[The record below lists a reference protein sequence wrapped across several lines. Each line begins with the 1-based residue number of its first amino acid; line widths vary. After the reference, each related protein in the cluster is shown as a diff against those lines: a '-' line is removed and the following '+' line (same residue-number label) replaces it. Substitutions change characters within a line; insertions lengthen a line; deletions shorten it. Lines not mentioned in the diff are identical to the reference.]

1 MKLLMVK
8 LKCNKNGYTLIEM
21 LFVLLILSVM
31 LSLTF
36 TQHLD
41 LSEYKFQMIQEL
53 CYQTQFDSYLNKKVN
68 EIEIYHQHMYINDK
82 KYDLYPLS
90 CDNEYFH
97 YNVKGNISH
106 PFTLIC
112 RYKKDY
118 EYRFQL
124 GSGWISYDK

>member
-1 MKLLMVK
+1 MVK
-8 LKCNKNGYTLIEM
+8 LKYNKNGYTLIEM

-36 TQHLD
+36 THHLD

-124 GSGWISYDK
+124 GSGWICYDK

>member
-1 MKLLMVK
+1 MVK
-8 LKCNKNGYTLIEM
+8 LKYNKNGYTLIEM

-36 TQHLD
+36 THHLD